1 MQSKLQDFIYRLTHW
16 ETWHHHAKYIPI
28 LPVWAWYTLKA
39 KSMWFFTAS
48 NPTISFGGM
57 EGESKEETY
66 SQLPEGTFPQTIY
79 ISPSEPFA
87 TVEKRVKENNFEF
100 PFAVKPNVGMMGFM
114 FRKINSIDQLRHY
127 HEKMPIDYLVQK
139 FIEYPLEV
147 GVFYY
152 RMPHQNKG
160 KVSGLAYKLIPEII
174 GDGNSTLMEHLNQ
187 TKSRRFD
194 LEMMK
199 YRHQS
204 NLNKIIPLG
213 EKYLLS
219 NASNGSQGGKMVA
232 YQSHKLEY
240 LNKIFDEISLYKG
253 NLFYGRFD
261 IKCTSLKDL
270 EEGKNFSILEF
281 NGCGSGIQH
290 IYGRG
295 FNLIQ
300 VWVLVLKHW
309 RMLYKI
315 SVHNHNNGVP
325 YWSFSGGLTFLKKAK
340 QNLEM
345 LKKLDAEFPSFQ

>member
-1 MQSKLQDFIYRLTHW
+1 MQSRVQDFIYRLTHW

-28 LPVWAWYTLKA
+28 LPVWAWYTIKA
-39 KSMWFFTAS
+39 RSMWFFTTS

-79 ISPSEPFA
+79 ISPTETFA
-87 TVEKRVKENNFEF
+87 TVEKRIKEGNFDF

-114 FRKINSIDQLRHY
+114 FRKIHSIEQLRMY
-127 HEKMPIDYLVQK
+127 HKRMPIDYLVQK
-139 FIEYPLEV
+139 FVEYPLEV

-152 RMPHQNKG
+152 RMPDQMKG
-160 KVSGLAYKLIPEII
+160 TVSGLAYKLIPEII
-174 GDGNSTLMEHLNQ
+174 GDGKTSLVEHLNEIK
-187 TKSRRFD
+187 TRGFN

-199 YRHQS
+199 FRHKI
-204 NLNKIIPLG
+204 NLAKIIPLG

-219 NASNGSQGGKMVA
+219 NASNSSQGGRMVA
-232 YQSHKLEY
+232 YQTDKLES
-240 LNKIFDEISLYKG
+240 LTQIFDEISLYKG

-261 IKCTSLKDL
+261 IKCKSLKDL
-270 EEGKNFSILEF
+270 EQGKNFSILEY
-281 NGCGSGIQH
+281 NGAGSGIQH

-295 FNLIQ
+295 FNLLQ
-300 VWVLVLKHW
+300 VWGLVFKHW
-309 RMLYKI
+309 KMLYKI
-315 SVHNHNNGVP
+315 SVQNHKTGVS
-325 YWSFSGGLTFLKKAK
+325 YWSFFGGLSFLKKAK

>member
-1 MQSKLQDFIYRLTHW
+1 
-16 ETWHHHAKYIPI
+16 
-28 LPVWAWYTLKA
+28 
-39 KSMWFFTAS
+39 MWFFTAS

-79 ISPSEPFA
+79 ISPTETFT
-87 TVEKRVKENNFEF
+87 TVETRIEMGNFDF
-100 PFAVKPNVGMMGFM
+100 PFAVKPNIGMMGFM
-114 FRKINSIDQLRHY
+114 FRKINSLEQLRIY
-127 HEKMPIDYLVQK
+127 HERMPIDYLVQK
-139 FIEYPLEV
+139 FVEYPLEV

-152 RMPHQNKG
+152 RMPDQKKG
-160 KVSGLAYKLIPEII
+160 TVSGLAYKLIPEII
-174 GDGNSTLMEHLNQ
+174 GDGNKTLLEHLNQ
-187 TKSRRFD
+187 IKTRRFD

-199 YRHQS
+199 FRHKN
-204 NLNKIIPLG
+204 NLDKIIPIG

-219 NASNGSQGGKMVA
+219 NASNGSQGGRMVA
-232 YQSHKLEY
+232 YQTDKLEY

-253 NLFYGRFD
+253 NFFYGRFD

-270 EEGKNFSILEF
+270 KQGKNFSILEF

-290 IYGRG
+290 IYERG

-300 VWVLVLKHW
+300 VWGVVLKHW
-309 RMLYKI
+309 NMLYKI
-315 SVHNHNNGVP
+315 SVHNHKSGVS
-325 YWSFSGGLTFLKKAK
+325 YWSFSGGLSFLKKAK